1 VTKHLEEQIHRLVEN
16 RGNAIEIRSRARVPS
31 EGRDRRG
38 EELDLLIETS
48 GVELLGPSRPDET
61 SGEPREPDLVL
72 GLEVAPLPQLDP
84 DAYERERRVRGDV
97 NSDAVRKL
105 VPIARRI
112 GDVEAKPVEP
122 KLLGPRRD
130 RLRRR
135 EKYGEDPPGVQGSA
149 PSGSRL

>member
-1 VTKHLEEQIHRLVEN
+1 MQSRFAPARSPLK
-16 RGNAIEIRSRARVPS
+16 AEIPGV
-31 EGRDRRG
+31 
-38 EELDLLIETS
+38 ELDLSSKEGSSLA
-48 GVELLGPSRPDET
+48 PARET
-61 SGEPREPDLVL
+61 SGEPRKPDLVL

-112 GDVEAKPVEP
+112 GDVEAKLVEP